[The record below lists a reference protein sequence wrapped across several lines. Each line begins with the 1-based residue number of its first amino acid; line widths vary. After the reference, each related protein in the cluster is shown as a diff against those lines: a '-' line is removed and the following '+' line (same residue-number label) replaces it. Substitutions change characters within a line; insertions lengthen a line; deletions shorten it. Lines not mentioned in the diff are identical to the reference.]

1 MSQPLHLRHF
11 AIVRDM
17 AMQKTTM
24 FYVHYAG
31 HNFAKLVEAGQ
42 ASWEAVEF
50 PEKKAKSLKID
61 IPPFNVVAQLDEH
74 GFPQKEPSKSFLENP
89 NATLRDGIVNAN
101 PSDYLLSTSDP
112 FVVRLPDG
120 RNGMPFPQRSNKLE
134 TYGYIWL
141 TMSRSCTYPSRRA
154 SSWVQTTYGC
164 PPAVKGAPQRR
175 SQ

>member
-1 MSQPLHLRHF
+1 
-11 AIVRDM
+11 M

-120 RNGMPFPQRSNKLE
+120 RNGMPFPERSNRLE
-134 TYGYIWL
+134 IWVIWVHMANNISQL
-141 TMSRSCTYPSRRA
+141 YVPVSTSFPPDRNNIWMSARGQR
-154 SSWVQTTYGC
+154 
-164 PPAVKGAPQRR
+164 GAPKVFSTKRR
-175 SQ
+175 